1 MKRKHINKKSV
12 IGYSIF
18 LVAALME
25 GRNFIGIEKNEDVAL
40 FKKDKINYIDVA
52 KERLFSAWVDM
63 DKNTQQH
70 IAVTNLIKDFKERQ
84 GESEWEQ

>member
-1 MKRKHINKKSV
+1 MRTYTKPGDIILDNTFGS
-12 IGYSIF
+12 GSF

-52 KERLFSAWVDM
+52 KRRLFLAWTNL
-63 DKNTQQH
+63 DKKTRNK
-70 IAVTNLIKDFKERQ
+70 IIKTNLIQEFEER
-84 GESEWEQ
+84 